1 MNIRTGTA
9 PTTSLPGEPPRRS
22 RWPLVAAIFFTVA
35 AIATVA
41 LFAVNAARDPDSSVA
56 TRPTGEA
63 PPPSVAASP
72 TLPPDPQAATKAAVI
87 AAYAQSYK
95 AIIVVG
101 KEATPNV
108 NDSRLSEHTTGP
120 ALIAKQRAVAD
131 NKAKGLVY
139 VGDAQLHPTVIELTA
154 DTATVVDCAL
164 DRTALVEARTGTTVV
179 DAGPNEG
186 AVATAKMKLDGGV
199 WKVTDFKNEKR
210 SCVPPAA

>member
-9 PTTSLPGEPPRRS
+9 PTTSLPGESPRRS
-22 RWPLVAAIFFTVA
+22 RGPLVAAIFFTVA
-35 AIATVA
+35 AIAAAA
-41 LFAVNAARDPDSSVA
+41 LFAVNSSRNADDPVATRTGGDAPPASVA
-56 TRPTGEA
+56 T
-63 PPPSVAASP
+63 SP

-87 AAYAQSYK
+87 AAYTQSYK

-101 KEATPNV
+101 KEASPNV

-164 DRTALVEARTGTTVV
+164 DRTALVETRTGTTVV
-179 DAGPNEG
+179 M
-186 AVATAKMKLDGGV
+186 ATHDYHIVDSMRRRVIELNDGIVSRDQSRGV
-199 WKVTDFKNEKR
+199 YGVGR
-210 SCVPPAA
+210 